1 MIKHVLYYVMIE
13 LKRTKYLTVIEP
25 FIHDGGIIKVLSG
38 IRRCGKS
45 TIMKQI
51 ADVARNSGDV
61 SIVYLDLDEDIY
73 ENVTTPELLRSVIE
87 ESFSGSEK
95 KKYLFIDEV
104 QNVEGFETVVES
116 YRKKD
121 VSVFI
126 TGSNSYLLSSELT
139 TKLTGRYIEFR
150 ILPFSFSEVE
160 EYRRQNNIPINVQSD
175 FTDYL
180 IYGGMPKRFD
190 YPAVSSQERYVFAIL
205 EEIIKKDILKRGNVR
220 NRELLERLIA
230 FISSIPSQEIS
241 IDSITDF
248 VSKQDSPTKKDTV
261 RKYLNEIFSSNIA
274 SKCMMYDVM
283 GKKVLKIHYKSY
295 LADLALH
302 TFVSG
307 KKDKLDYGMLIE
319 NVVYNEL
326 ISRGY
331 SVLVGKKGKAEIDFV
346 VSDGMRKAYVQV
358 AYLMPDSE
366 VVKREEEPL
375 LAMRDGFPKYI
386 ISMDPLT
393 LSNNGIKRLNL
404 VNDFLLGDGFVL

>member
-1 MIKHVLYYVMIE
+1 MIE
-13 LKRTKYLTVIEP
+13 LKRTRYLTALEP
-25 FIHDGGIIKVLSG
+25 FIHDGGMIKVLTG

-51 ADVARNSGDV
+51 ADIAGNSGDV
-61 SIVYLDLDEDIY
+61 SIVYLDLDEDVY
-73 ENVTTPELLRSVIE
+73 EDVTTPDSLRSVIE
-87 ESFSGSEK
+87 ESFRGTEK
-95 KKYLFIDEV
+95 KRYLFIDEI
-104 QNVEGFETVVES
+104 QNVDGFETVVES

-126 TGSNSYLLSSELT
+126 TGSNSYLLSGELA

-150 ILPFSFSEVE
+150 IMPFAFSEIE
-160 EYRRQNNIPINVQSD
+160 EYRRLNNIATDIQSD
-175 FTDYL
+175 FNDYL
-180 IYGGMPKRFD
+180 IYGGLPKRLD
-190 YPAVSSQERYVFAIL
+190 YPSVSAQEKYVFAIL
-205 EEIIKKDILKRGNVR
+205 EEIKKKDILRRGRVR
-220 NRELLERLIA
+220 NKGLLDRLIS

-241 IDSITDF
+241 VDSITSF
-248 VSKQDSPTKKDTV
+248 VSKQDSPTKKNTV
-261 RKYLNEIFSSNIA
+261 KKYLEEIFSSNIA

-295 LADLALH
+295 LADLSLH

-307 KKDKLDYGMLIE
+307 KKDRLDYGMLIE

-331 SVLVGKKGKAEIDFV
+331 SVLVGRKGKAEIDFV

-366 VVKREEEPL
+366 VVEREEEPL
-375 LAMRDGFPKYI
+375 LAMKDGFPKYI

-393 LSNNGIKRLNL
+393 VSDNGIKRLNL
-404 VNDFLLGDGFVL
+404 VNDFLLGDGFKL

>member
-1 MIKHVLYYVMIE
+1 MIE
-13 LKRTKYLTVIEP
+13 LKRTRYLTALEP
-25 FIHDGGIIKVLSG
+25 FIHDGGMIKVLTG

-51 ADVARNSGDV
+51 ADIVGNSGDV
-61 SIVYLDLDEDIY
+61 SIVYLDLDEDVY
-73 ENVTTPELLRSVIE
+73 EDVMTPDSLRSVIE
-87 ESFSGSEK
+87 ESFRGTEK
-95 KKYLFIDEV
+95 KRYLFIDEI
-104 QNVEGFETVVES
+104 QNVDGFETVVES

-126 TGSNSYLLSSELT
+126 TGSNSYLLSGELA

-150 ILPFSFSEVE
+150 IMPFAFSEIE
-160 EYRRQNNIPINVQSD
+160 EYRRLNNIATDIQSD
-175 FTDYL
+175 FNDYL
-180 IYGGMPKRFD
+180 IYGGLPKRLD
-190 YPAVSSQERYVFAIL
+190 YPSVSAQEKYVFAIL
-205 EEIIKKDILKRGNVR
+205 EEIKKKDILRRGRVR
-220 NRELLERLIA
+220 NKGLLDRLIG

-241 IDSITDF
+241 VDSITSF
-248 VSKQDSPTKKDTV
+248 VSKQDSPTKKNTV
-261 RKYLNEIFSSNIA
+261 KKYLEEIFSSNIA

-295 LADLALH
+295 LTDLSLH

-307 KKDKLDYGMLIE
+307 KKDRLDYGMLIE

-331 SVLVGKKGKAEIDFV
+331 SVLVGRKGKTEIDFV

-366 VVKREEEPL
+366 VVEREEGPL
-375 LAMRDGFPKYI
+375 LAMKDGFPKYI

-393 LSNNGIKRLNL
+393 VSDNGIKRLNL
-404 VNDFLLGDGFVL
+404 VNDFLLGDGFKL

>member
-1 MIKHVLYYVMIE
+1 MIE
-13 LKRTKYLTVIEP
+13 LKRTRYLTALEP
-25 FIHDGGIIKVLSG
+25 FIHDGGMIKVLTG

-51 ADVARNSGDV
+51 ADIAGNSGDV
-61 SIVYLDLDEDIY
+61 SIVYLDLDEDVY
-73 ENVTTPELLRSVIE
+73 EDVTTPDSLRSVIE
-87 ESFSGSEK
+87 ESFRGTEK
-95 KKYLFIDEV
+95 KRYLFIDEI
-104 QNVEGFETVVES
+104 QNVDGFETVVES

-126 TGSNSYLLSSELT
+126 TGSNSYLLSGELA

-150 ILPFSFSEVE
+150 IMPFAFSEIE
-160 EYRRQNNIPINVQSD
+160 EYRRLNNIATDIQSD
-175 FTDYL
+175 FNDYL
-180 IYGGMPKRFD
+180 IYGGLPKRLD
-190 YPAVSSQERYVFAIL
+190 YPSVSAQEKYVFAIL
-205 EEIIKKDILKRGNVR
+205 EEIKKKDILRRGRVR
-220 NRELLERLIA
+220 NKGLLDRLIG

-241 IDSITDF
+241 VDSITSF
-248 VSKQDSPTKKDTV
+248 VSKHDSPTKKNTV
-261 RKYLNEIFSSNIA
+261 KKYLEEIFSSNIA

-295 LADLALH
+295 LADLSLH

-307 KKDKLDYGMLIE
+307 KKDRLDYGMLIE

-331 SVLVGKKGKAEIDFV
+331 SVLVGRKGKVEIDFV

-366 VVKREEEPL
+366 VVEREEEPL
-375 LAMRDGFPKYI
+375 LAMKDGFPKYI

-393 LSNNGIKRLNL
+393 VSDNGIKRLNL